1 MKLTKENWLQT
12 LGKKLMAAGKA
23 GLFDTWMMQESDL
36 VQAAARAFGERLI
49 SDQVSKQNK
58 MNKNLVSVF
67 LIISYQLSKQSKI
80 NKKLSFSIFLI
91 ISPYKL
97 VL

>member
-1 MKLTKENWLQT
+1 MQT

-49 SDQVSKQNK
+49 SDQVNKQKTNRK
-58 MNKNLVSVF
+58 ILASV
-67 LIISYQLSKQSKI
+67 
-80 NKKLSFSIFLI
+80 IFL
-91 ISPYKL
+91 SLKFTNWY
-97 VL
+97 